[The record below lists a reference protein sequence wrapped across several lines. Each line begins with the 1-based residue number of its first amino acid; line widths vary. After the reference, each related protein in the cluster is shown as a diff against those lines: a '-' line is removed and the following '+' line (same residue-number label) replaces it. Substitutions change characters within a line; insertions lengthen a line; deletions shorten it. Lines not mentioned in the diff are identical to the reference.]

1 MGGREGETAVELP
14 LEAKSL
20 EGGGREAVLLNLDKP
35 GSSGTLPGPPPM
47 LPKEPLRLAKPSIRV
62 L

>member
-35 GSSGTLPGPPPM
+35 GSSGTR
-47 LPKEPLRLAKPSIRV
+47 RLLFLAFSF
-62 L
+62 LH